1 MAINASKVKT
11 ASNRIE
17 QPNLEPGPY
26 PARLV
31 QIIDLGLQPQRPY
44 KGVEKPPAHE
54 LMVTYELSDA
64 FMIDKEGNDLED
76 KPRWVSETFPLNN
89 ISADLAKSTKRYV
102 AFDPNISDGGDW
114 SKQIG
119 KPCTVNII
127 NNESKGKVYDNV
139 DSVAP
144 MRARDA
150 AKLPELVNPSRV
162 FDLDNPDMEVFNSFP
177 DWIKEKITSNLTFSG
192 SLLEGLLK
200 GAPAKDQPQRAEAP
214 QDEQDGDE
222 DCPF

>member
-64 FMIDKEGNDLED
+64 FMIDKDGNDLED

-119 KPCTVNII
+119 KPCTVNIV
-127 NNESKGKVYDNV
+127 NNESKGKIYDNV

-162 FDLDNPDMEVFNSFP
+162 FDLDNPDMEVFKSFP
-177 DWIKEKITSNLTFSG
+177 DWIKEKITSNLENF
-192 SLLEGLLK
+192 
-200 GAPAKDQPQRAEAP
+200 
-214 QDEQDGDE
+214 
-222 DCPF
+222 

>member
-200 GAPAKDQPQRAEAP
+200 GAPAKDQPPRAEVSPDA
-214 QDEQDGDE
+214 QEGDE
-222 DCPF
+222 ERPF